1 MGVGGD
7 SCHAA
12 IVASPAAAVDPSKM
26 GKREDPESSLRTMR
40 ALVLARDDGD
50 MPATLPAAQSSLDAL
65 ERLAND
71 GLSAQ
76 DLLEQVA
83 ARIDRVVPTDG
94 YFLAATD
101 PETTLSIGTGLVREL
116 PADQCQPHWDYEFLV
131 PDYLKFADIARSGQR
146 VADLHDAT
154 GGRPTRSPRFKQYS
168 AATGYRSEVRL
179 VFTADDS
186 AWGLGQLNRVS
197 ARFTDDEKA
206 WLEQAAATVARGL
219 RRAMLTEPASST
231 TPTRGPGIVLLDPT
245 GRVVSATRE
254 AVEWLD
260 ELAPELMMSDVGEVR
275 LPFHAHGFAMRVRAA
290 HEDGEPQIRSRL
302 RTRHG
307 VWLLMHG
314 ALLGDQVALILE
326 PAKSA
331 DIAPLIVEAYG
342 LSARELDVTRAIARG
357 LSTTEIAAELYL
369 SPHTV
374 RDHVKG
380 VFEKVGVSSRGELVH
395 RVFAEHYAPPAH

>member
-1 MGVGGD
+1 
-7 SCHAA
+7 
-12 IVASPAAAVDPSKM
+12 
-26 GKREDPESSLRTMR
+26 
-40 ALVLARDDGD
+40 

-76 DLLEQVA
+76 ELLEQAA

-94 YFLAATD
+94 VFLAATD
-101 PETTLSIGTGLVREL
+101 PETTLSIGTGLVRDL

-131 PDYLKFADIARSGQR
+131 PDYLKFADIARSGHR
-146 VADLHDAT
+146 VADIHDAT
-154 GGRPTRSPRFKQYS
+154 GGRPERSPRFKQYA
-168 AATGYRSEVRL
+168 AATGFTSEVRL
-179 VFTADDS
+179 VFTVGDS

-197 ARFTDDEKA
+197 GRFTADEKA
-206 WLEQAAATVARGL
+206 WLELASGTIASGL
-219 RRAMLTEPASST
+219 RRAMLAEPAS
-231 TPTRGPGIVLLDPT
+231 PAAHMRGPGVVLLDDN

-254 AVEWLD
+254 ALEWLD
-260 ELAPELMMSDVGEVR
+260 ELAPELLMSDVGDLQ

-290 HEDGEPQIRSRL
+290 HEDGAPQIRSRL
-302 RTRHG
+302 RTQRG

-314 ALLGDQVALILE
+314 AVLEGSSHVALILE

-331 DIAPLIVEAYG
+331 DVAPLIVEAYG
-342 LSARELDVTRAIARG
+342 LTGRELEVTRAIARG
-357 LSTTEIAAELYL
+357 LSTGEIAAELYL

-380 VFEKVGVSSRGELVH
+380 LFEKVGVSSRGELVH
-395 RVFAEHYAPPAH
+395 RVFAEHYAAPSH